1 MLIYLGEFMNISTII
16 VLIIIAAAF
25 MFAVIK
31 SIKGAGSCSCGCGC
45 CSANCKACSNKTQG
59 LA

>member
-1 MLIYLGEFMNISTII
+1 MNISTII

-59 LA
+59 PA

>member
-1 MLIYLGEFMNISTII
+1 MNISTII

-31 SIKGAGSCSCGCGC
+31 SIKGAGSCSCGC